1 MRWGSACP
9 PEGGFWLPGLAVSY
23 RPHQVNIAF
32 GTGRHF
38 CAGHAFSRALIRIAI
53 EDLLQRFSRL
63 ALDLEPPPEFRGW
76 EFRAPRRAGRR
87 ALLTGAQGYG
97 WVPGIGTEPTD

>member
-9 PEGGFWLPGLAVSY
+9 PEGGFWLPGLAVSF
-23 RPHQVNIAF
+23 RPRQVNIAF

-63 ALDLEPPPEFRGW
+63 ALDPERPPSSAAGSS
-76 EFRAPRRAGRR
+76 APS
-87 ALLTGAQGYG
+87 
-97 WVPGIGTEPTD
+97 